1 MVNKQGIWFL
11 TLTGLILVLSVYY
24 ITIPNELLISTNG
37 NYLEESD
44 VTVSIKNS
52 NTIDVMKSVRDEERL
67 NITNELNKKL
77 SSKDLSM
84 EEKNM
89 VYEELKI
96 ISKVKN
102 IENVIEKKIKDKY
115 NLESFV
121 KIEEDVV
128 EVVVI
133 NKKHDTSQAVKIMSL
148 AQEEFKETMY
158 VSVSFKE
165 A

>member
-133 NKKHDTSQAVKIMSL
+133 NKKHDTSLAVKIMSL